1 MSKFSFFFGVFVALC
16 SHARVTES
24 ARTVAVQVSAHRQL
38 GGLVLS
44 EQQQKLR
51 KASQAAEA
59 SLVCGM
65 SEINEKIKEATDP
78 NGVQEIPWGNIKTTA
93 AAGLSDM
100 NVNIQKV
107 KADIE
112 ELKLKIA
119 ELTKAAQWKDM
130 STEDMYEMLAAA
142 CQIEEFNDGQGE
154 PCKRARGFQCGYHDS
169 FDEAY
174 PGAEIPF
181 QTSVDAFTAIAEKK
195 FTGYNRLTVGK
206 FRKHC
211 AKMLASEEAEE
222 GCDDLCTEFA
232 NVVSKLSQN
241 EAGAVNLAERET
253 LDGAINKKQ
262 RKEEELQA
270 AIDAQNACIAQ
281 KNEID
286 ELADQLGKLGV
297 EFKIGQKLVGVHKRA
312 LKKEEMSLKRA
323 LVKLKAMQKA
333 LERAKIL
340 FAEAD
345 AHVQAKQDAVIK
357 QQAMLDQLIIEHKAQ
372 IALIAELKQKVED
385 IEAATA
391 AGKLLKEQL
400 SVILLHTA
408 DYNSQAVH
416 TPLRQL
422 GVTPGRNIADE
433 FDKAEDDSS
442 PQMMQTVQ
450 AVGAF
455 CSDKKVEILSAVQDQ
470 LGDTTHQMA
479 FICTGVD
486 WNNMIVEAQGVVK
499 KDAQEIVDI
508 LVEEQDRVIA
518 DNDVPEESS
527 RELREAHGE
536 PAGLREAVAIYG
548 GNKGTF
554 MNTYVS
560 GWAVEEKG
568 GAVAVIGNMLMLYQ
582 ELGKAIE
589 ATQKKK
595 AQAEKAEKVLSQ
607 KVQEAVKEMQELQA
621 LLKDA
626 IAKREI
632 AENKMKE
639 AQDLVE
645 EAEEA
650 KTILEKSVGKAKELA
665 AQAQG
670 AFTDVWNALMS
681 GHANR
686 QVALLELQEKL
697 QEKGE

>member
-1 MSKFSFFFGVFVALC
+1 
-16 SHARVTES
+16 
-24 ARTVAVQVSAHRQL
+24 
-38 GGLVLS
+38 
-44 EQQQKLR
+44 
-51 KASQAAEA
+51 
-59 SLVCGM
+59 
-65 SEINEKIKEATDP
+65 
-78 NGVQEIPWGNIKTTA
+78 
-93 AAGLSDM
+93 
-100 NVNIQKV
+100 
-107 KADIE
+107 
-112 ELKLKIA
+112 
-119 ELTKAAQWKDM
+119 
-130 STEDMYEMLAAA
+130 
-142 CQIEEFNDGQGE
+142 
-154 PCKRARGFQCGYHDS
+154 
-169 FDEAY
+169 
-174 PGAEIPF
+174 
-181 QTSVDAFTAIAEKK
+181 
-195 FTGYNRLTVGK
+195 
-206 FRKHC
+206 
-211 AKMLASEEAEE
+211 
-222 GCDDLCTEFA
+222 
-232 NVVSKLSQN
+232 
-241 EAGAVNLAERET
+241 
-253 LDGAINKKQ
+253 
-262 RKEEELQA
+262 
-270 AIDAQNACIAQ
+270 
-281 KNEID
+281 
-286 ELADQLGKLGV
+286 
-297 EFKIGQKLVGVHKRA
+297 
-312 LKKEEMSLKRA
+312 
-323 LVKLKAMQKA
+323 
-333 LERAKIL
+333 
-340 FAEAD
+340 
-345 AHVQAKQDAVIK
+345 
-357 QQAMLDQLIIEHKAQ
+357 
-372 IALIAELKQKVED
+372 
-385 IEAATA
+385 
-391 AGKLLKEQL
+391 
-400 SVILLHTA
+400 
-408 DYNSQAVH
+408 
-416 TPLRQL
+416 
-422 GVTPGRNIADE
+422 
-433 FDKAEDDSS
+433 
-442 PQMMQTVQ
+442 
-450 AVGAF
+450 
-455 CSDKKVEILSAVQDQ
+455 
-470 LGDTTHQMA
+470 MA

-670 AFTDVWNALMS
+670 AFKDVWNALMS